1 MVDNSSNSSNADIAV
16 QEQLLNA
23 PSERSASERAE
34 ATSLVAKFTAEHL
47 MRHCPYTV
55 AFEYIDTSL
64 WGIPAPEDADETHA
78 TTWVAKTVRDY
89 HVGTAWDEALYFD
102 YQWEFEGWTK
112 ELFQRVDRNTLK
124 SLKAVLRHRGVYT
137 GNICARVAD
146 SLFNL
151 LGGENPPE
159 WDPVEFKNAKFDERS
174 EAYQRQKNAHQA
186 APVDRQLSQ
195 PQPPPQPQRPSQGE
209 Q

>member
-1 MVDNSSNSSNADIAV
+1 MNQFS
-16 QEQLLNA
+16 
-23 PSERSASERAE
+23 PFCC
-34 ATSLVAKFTAEHL
+34 TPT
-47 MRHCPYTV
+47 
-55 AFEYIDTSL
+55 
-64 WGIPAPEDADETHA
+64 
-78 TTWVAKTVRDY
+78 
-89 HVGTAWDEALYFD
+89 
-102 YQWEFEGWTK
+102 
-112 ELFQRVDRNTLK
+112 
-124 SLKAVLRHRGVYT
+124 
-137 GNICARVAD
+137 D

-195 PQPPPQPQRPSQGE
+195 PQPPPQPQPLQQLQPQPQRPSQGE